1 MKVLVTG
8 GSGFVGREIIRQL
21 RVAGIGC
28 RSLSRR
34 PPNAGGEVEWIRGSV
49 LEPESIG
56 PAMVGCDAV
65 IHLVGIIS
73 EGPGETYESVHVD
86 GTTHL
91 LEATSRAGIGRFL
104 QMSALGARPDAPSR
118 YHRSK
123 WLAEERVRAS
133 GLRWTV
139 FRPSVIYG
147 PGDGFVNLFARMGR
161 WTPVLP
167 VPGNGLGLVQ
177 PIAVEEVAACFVRSL
192 DCKAAEGRVFD
203 LCGPDRLTL
212 LQVMQEVDQAMG
224 RRRLRVKIPR
234 WAAWWQAR
242 FLEWLF
248 PTVFRQAP
256 PLNRDQVI
264 LLGEDNVGDAAWAT
278 ELLGLHARSFRE
290 GIRRFLSPGPV

>member
-8 GSGFVGREIIRQL
+8 GSGFVGREIVRQL
-21 RVAGIGC
+21 RAAGIAC
-28 RSLSRR
+28 RSLSRH
-34 PPNAGGEVEWIRGSV
+34 PPAVAGEVEWIRGSV
-49 LEPESIG
+49 LEPESLG
-56 PAMVGCDAV
+56 PALVGCDAV

-73 EGPGETYESVHVD
+73 EGPGETYESVHID
-86 GTTHL
+86 GTAHL

-104 QMSALGARPDAPSR
+104 QMSAMGARPDAPSR

-161 WTPVLP
+161 WSPVLP

-177 PIAVEEVAACFVRSL
+177 PIAVEEVAACFARSL
-192 DCKAAEGRVFD
+192 DCKAAESRVFD

-264 LLGEDNVGDAAWAT
+264 MLGEDNVGDAALAT
-278 ELLGLHARSFRE
+278 ELLELHSRSFRE